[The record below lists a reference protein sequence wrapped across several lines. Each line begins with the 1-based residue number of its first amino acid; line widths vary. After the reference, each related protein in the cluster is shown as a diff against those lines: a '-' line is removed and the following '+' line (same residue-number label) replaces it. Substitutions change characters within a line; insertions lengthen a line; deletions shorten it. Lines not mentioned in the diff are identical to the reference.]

1 MKKLMENFNKFVNEQ
16 ELETMQEQE
25 PEEMGGDELKQSYTF
40 NIYRPGHYRS
50 DPSRTVMYVENV
62 PVSML
67 DTERYE
73 QNKAEGYTD
82 PERFLS
88 ISKEGL
94 QRLGFEPNDYGN
106 FSVDMYPI
114 DQVPETIELTVPY
127 NPRTGEFMTDQV
139 KSYMIP
145 KVVDAGGM

>member
-50 DPSRTVMYVENV
+50 DRSTTVMYVENV

-67 DTERYE
+67 DTKRYE

-145 KVVDAGGM
+145 KVVDAGAM

>member
-1 MKKLMENFNKFVNEQ
+1 MKITKATLKRLIKEEFEAI
-16 ELETMQEQE
+16 QEQE
-25 PEEMGGDELKQSYTF
+25 PGEMGGDELKQSYTF
-40 NIYRPGHYRS
+40 NIYRPGHYRG

-73 QNKAEGYTD
+73 QNKTEGYKS
-82 PERFLS
+82 PERFLE

-106 FSVDMYPI
+106 FSVEMYPI
-114 DQVPETIELTVPY
+114 DQIPETIELNVPY
-127 NPRTGEFMTDQV
+127 NPRTGEYMTDQV
-139 KSYMIP
+139 KPYMIP
-145 KVVDAGGM
+145 KVVDAGAM